1 MLLTE
6 PELRVYPTQPRPLQ
20 VQITSN
26 LNAASPPSVE
36 GEITALV
43 VPASNR
49 LRGGAAAATAF
60 ALLKGRHYDTV
71 ILVGPSHG
79 GHTPRINICSVSTYH
94 SPLGEVA
101 VNDKVRHELCDE
113 DDDIFVSDEGHFH
126 TEGIDV
132 QVPYLQTVLGD
143 FDIVPVV
150 MGNESPEF
158 CRELGHAIGEV
169 MYNRRA
175 LVVAAADVVAASAE
189 YFAAFCERF
198 EAQDV
203 SGLMAMLNS
212 GRVEVEGKGALLVA
226 MLAGAHRMVSGAQ
239 LLAAEAPQEEQ
250 MGAFSGVIYRK

>member
-1 MLLTE
+1 
-6 PELRVYPTQPRPLQ
+6 
-20 VQITSN
+20 
-26 LNAASPPSVE
+26 
-36 GEITALV
+36 
-43 VPASNR
+43 
-49 LRGGAAAATAF
+49 
-60 ALLKGRHYDTV
+60 
-71 ILVGPSHG
+71 
-79 GHTPRINICSVSTYH
+79 
-94 SPLGEVA
+94 
-101 VNDKVRHELCDE
+101 

-226 MLAGAHRMVSGAQ
+226 M
-239 LLAAEAPQEEQ
+239 
-250 MGAFSGVIYRK
+250 